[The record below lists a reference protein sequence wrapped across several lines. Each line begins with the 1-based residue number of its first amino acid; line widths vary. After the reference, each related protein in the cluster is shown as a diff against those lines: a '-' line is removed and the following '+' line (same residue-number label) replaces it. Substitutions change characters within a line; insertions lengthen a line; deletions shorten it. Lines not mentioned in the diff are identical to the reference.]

1 MNINNCEKCGCK
13 KTWNG
18 DDITCSFQDY
28 GKFGD
33 NWNCGLIGKI
43 RGLCEL
49 AMDGKDHRLHY
60 QYCDDQKYVT
70 IKTDD
75 IEEMGLCLWV
85 SWHKSRGRTEAMWIL
100 DEYNQPRQPN
110 FNELKAIIEHYS
122 ELLVEA

>member
-1 MNINNCEKCGCK
+1 MNIDNCEKCGCK

-49 AMDGKDHRLHY
+49 AMDGKYHRLHY

-85 SWHKSRGRTEAMWIL
+85 SWYKSRGRTEAMWIL